1 MFIKANRFEKIIKTA
16 YKGSRLHVGNDGVNF
31 LASGAGWALSMKEDL
46 MSKELKAVVIKY
58 VGRMPC
64 SGEYFLALEEG
75 DQTEVPGA
83 FIGKADTRNLPYA
96 EATCLAVIREDAL
109 LNIFQ
114 AVTENRV
121 FMVLAQ
127 LVDLIDESVI
137 DTWDGEL
144 RIAGPYMDVR
154 NRQII
159 VQNDRMQLRLFMTVP
174 EDTETELLNYLGK
187 KDLNSYDEEEKA

>member
-64 SGEYFLALEEG
+64 PGEYFLALEEG

-83 FIGKADTRNLPYA
+83 FIGKADTRDLPYA
-96 EATCLAVIREDAL
+96 EATRLAVIREDAL

-114 AVTENRV
+114 AATEDRT
-121 FMVLAQ
+121 FMVQAQ

-144 RIAGPYMDVR
+144 RITGPYMDVR

-159 VQNDRMQLRLFMTVP
+159 VQNDRMQLRLYMTVP

-187 KDLNSYDEEEKA
+187 TDLNSYDEEEKA

>member
-64 SGEYFLALEEG
+64 PGEYFLALEEG

-83 FIGKADTRNLPYA
+83 FIGKTDTRDLPYA
-96 EATCLAVIREDAL
+96 EATRLAVIRENSL

-127 LVDLIDESVI
+127 LVNLIDESVI

-174 EDTETELLNYLGK
+174 EDTETDLLNYLGK
-187 KDLNSYDEEEKA
+187 TDLNSYDEEEKA

>member
-58 VGRMPC
+58 VGRMPAPE
-64 SGEYFLALEEG
+64 EYFLALEEG

-83 FIGKADTRNLPYA
+83 FIGKVDTRNLPYA
-96 EATCLAVIREDAL
+96 EATRLAVIREEAL

-144 RIAGPYMDVR
+144 RITGPYMDVR

-159 VQNDRMQLRLFMTVP
+159 VQNDRMQLRLFMTVA
-174 EDTETELLNYLGK
+174 EDTETELLDYLGK
-187 KDLNSYDEEEKA
+187 TDLNSYDEEEKA

>member
-58 VGRMPC
+58 VGRMPDPE
-64 SGEYFLALEEG
+64 EYFLALEEG
-75 DQTEVPGA
+75 EQTEVPGA
-83 FIGKADTRNLPYA
+83 FIGKADTRDLPYA
-96 EATCLAVIREDAL
+96 EATRLAVIREDAL

-144 RIAGPYMDVR
+144 RITGQYMDVR

-187 KDLNSYDEEEKA
+187 TDLNSYDEEEKA

>member
-1 MFIKANRFEKIIKTA
+1 MFIKANRFERIIKTA

-64 SGEYFLALEEG
+64 PGEYFLALEEG

-83 FIGKADTRNLPYA
+83 FIGKTDTRDLPYA
-96 EATCLAVIREDAL
+96 EATRLAVIRENSL

-127 LVDLIDESVI
+127 LVNLIDESVI

-174 EDTETELLNYLGK
+174 EDTETDLLNYLGK
-187 KDLNSYDEEEKA
+187 TDLNSYDEEEKA

>member
-46 MSKELKAVVIKY
+46 MSKELKAAVIKY

-64 SGEYFLALEEG
+64 PGEYFLALEEG

-83 FIGKADTRNLPYA
+83 FIGEADTRNLPYA
-96 EATCLAVIREDAL
+96 EATRLAVIREDAL

-114 AVTENRV
+114 AVTKNRV

-144 RIAGPYMDVR
+144 RITGPYMDVR

-187 KDLNSYDEEEKA
+187 TDLNSYDEEEKA

>member
-16 YKGSRLHVGNDGVNF
+16 YKGRRLHVGNDGVNF

-58 VGRMPC
+58 VGRMPDPD
-64 SGEYFLALEEG
+64 EYFLALEEG
-75 DQTEVPGA
+75 DQAEVPGA
-83 FIGKADTRNLPYA
+83 FIGKTDTRDLPYA
-96 EATCLAVIREDAL
+96 EATRLAVIREDAL

-174 EDTETELLNYLGK
+174 KDTEAELLNYLGK
-187 KDLNSYDEEEKA
+187 TDLNSYDEEEKA

>member
-58 VGRMPC
+58 VGRMPDPD
-64 SGEYFLALEEG
+64 EYFLALEEG

-96 EATCLAVIREDAL
+96 EATRLAVIREDAL

-144 RIAGPYMDVR
+144 RITGPYMDVR
-154 NRQII
+154 NGQII

-174 EDTETELLNYLGK
+174 EDTETELLDYLGK
-187 KDLNSYDEEEKA
+187 TDLNSYDEEEKA

>member
-64 SGEYFLALEEG
+64 PGEYFLALEEG

-96 EATCLAVIREDAL
+96 EATRLAVIREDAL

-121 FMVLAQ
+121 FMILAH

-144 RIAGPYMDVR
+144 RITGPYMDVQ

-187 KDLNSYDEEEKA
+187 TDLNSYDEEEKA